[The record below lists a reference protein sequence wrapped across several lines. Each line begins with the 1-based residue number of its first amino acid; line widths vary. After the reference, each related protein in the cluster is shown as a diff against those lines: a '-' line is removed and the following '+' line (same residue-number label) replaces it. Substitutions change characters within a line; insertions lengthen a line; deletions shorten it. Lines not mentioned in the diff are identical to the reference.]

1 MDALFQSI
9 SPPAGGQNFVVNG
22 RFGAL
27 DGQRTNVIEP

>member
-9 SPPAGGQNFVVNG
+9 SAPAGGQNFVVNG

-27 DGQRTNVIEP
+27 DGHQRNVIEP